1 MRAIKTFLHNCKPL
15 NSKWRI
21 GKQREG
27 HINQILGGKHLLT
40 VPHEG
45 DKLFYLLLRVKPEN
59 A

>member
-21 GKQREG
+21 GNQREG
-27 HINQILGGKHLLT
+27 HIKKIGGKLLLT
-40 VPHEG
+40 VPPEG
-45 DKLFYLLLRVKPEN
+45 VKLFYLLLRVKPEN